1 MWITDTSIKR
11 PVTTITVMGAIVIF
25 GLMAFGSM
33 GIDLMPEVDIPVVTI
48 TTVLTGSSPEVI
60 DREIADVI
68 EEEVN
73 TISGIKTLRSQ
84 SYEGVSIVM
93 IEFELDKDID
103 VAAEEVRAKVNL
115 AKREL
120 PDDIEEPLVEKV
132 DFSSLPIMRI
142 AVYGDVDYSQLSH
155 YADKILKD
163 QLQSIQGVGSIETSG
178 LRERQIRIW
187 LDPRRLEAHNLTASE
202 VVRAIQSKH
211 VEMPGGRVETDEIEY
226 TVKVEGEFTSV
237 EGLKGLAVSE
247 RNGVVTYLKDVARV
261 DDGFEDLRSVAR
273 YNRRPAAE
281 LGVRPQSGTNT
292 VAVATAVKEQLGE
305 IAPHIPE
312 GIQVAVAFD
321 SSIYIEESI
330 RGVQI
335 DIGIGI
341 LLTALVMYLF
351 LRNVRV
357 TFISVVAIP
366 ISLLGGFI
374 AMQALGFTINFMTM
388 LAMSLAV
395 GMVID
400 DAIVVMENIFRHVE
414 QGKEA
419 RKAASEGTAQVWLP
433 VLAATSSIAAVFIPV
448 AFMEGVI
455 GRFFYEFGLTVAVTI
470 IISALVSLTLTP
482 FMSSRML
489 RRETSHSKL
498 YVILENVFDW
508 LARKYRGALEW
519 AVGHRWSVVGIALLA
534 FVVGIGLVP
543 FIGSEFITQADESQ
557 FLVRFELP
565 TGTSIHETT
574 GAMTELE
581 EMLLEQPEVESLFST
596 IGGDASGEINRGFV
610 VALLTE
616 RHLRDASQRQVMD
629 RMQEKFA
636 ELTDLIV
643 SVEYLSWE
651 GGGTRYADVEY
662 IIQGSSI
669 EELGRIGDAVVR
681 DLESQGVF
689 ANVDT
694 DLRLTKPEVRVNF
707 HRGTTDDLGVDVL
720 TVSNEIYTL
729 FGGVDAAVYKEGGYR
744 YDIRARALPEYRLR
758 PEDLEQVS
766 VRASDGR
773 LIKAPNVVSY
783 EVGEGPNVVNR
794 YNRRRALTLYATVAG
809 IPQGEALQRVQ
820 ETVARHLPDDG
831 NWSTAVSGMSQMYE
845 ESFASMFTALLV
857 AILVIYMVLAMQ
869 FESFMHPFTIM
880 VSLPLSMIG
889 VFGLL
894 LVTGKTLN
902 IFSFIGIIL
911 LVGIVTKNS
920 ILLVDFANQERRR
933 GADKVQ
939 AILTAGPLRL
949 RPILMTAFSTM
960 IAVVPVALAMSEGGE
975 TRQPMALAV
984 IGGMLT
990 STLLTLLVIPV
1001 IYLIVD
1007 DAVAWV
1013 GRRIGG
1019 LRRALRRPAASA
1031 QGGSRT

>member
-11 PVTTITVMGAIVIF
+11 PVTTITIMGAIVIF
-25 GLMAFGSM
+25 GVMAFTSM

-48 TTVLTGSSPEVI
+48 TTTLTGSSPEVM
-60 DREIADVI
+60 DREVTDVI
-68 EEEVN
+68 EEQVN

-84 SYEGVSIVM
+84 SYEGVSVVM
-93 IEFELDKDID
+93 IEFELEKDID
-103 VAAEEVRAKVNL
+103 VAAEEVRSKVNL
-115 AKREL
+115 AKRDL
-120 PDDIEEPLVEKV
+120 PEDIEEPIVEKV
-132 DFSSLPIMRI
+132 DLSSLPIMRI
-142 AVYGDVDYSQLSH
+142 AVYGDVDYGRLSH
-155 YADKILKD
+155 YADKILKER
-163 QLQSIQGVGSIETSG
+163 LQSVRGVGSIETSG
-178 LRERQIRIW
+178 LRERQIRVW
-187 LDPRRLEAHNLTASE
+187 LDPQRLQARNLTASE
-202 VVRAIQSKH
+202 VVRAIRSKH
-211 VEMPGGRVETDEIEY
+211 VEMPGGRVETEEVEY

-237 EGLKGLAVSE
+237 EALSNLAVSE
-247 RNGVVTYLKDVARV
+247 RNGIVTYLKDVARV

-281 LGVRPQSGTNT
+281 LGVRKQSGTNT
-292 VAVATAVKEQLGE
+292 VAVANAVEQKLE
-305 IAPHIPE
+305 ELAPLIPS
-312 GIQVAVAFD
+312 GIQVAIAFD
-321 SSIYIEESI
+321 NSVYIEESI

-366 ISLLGGFI
+366 ISLFGGFI

-400 DAIVVMENIFRHVE
+400 DAIVVLENIFRHVE
-414 QGKEA
+414 DGAEP
-419 RKAASEGTAQVWLP
+419 RTAASEGTSQVWLP

-448 AFMEGVI
+448 AFMKGVI

-470 IISALVSLTLTP
+470 VISAFVSLTLTP

-489 RRETSHSKL
+489 RRETSRSKL
-498 YVILENVFDW
+498 YLALESVFDF
-508 LARKYRGALEW
+508 LARNYRRALEW
-519 AVGHRWSVVGIALLA
+519 AVGHRLAVVAIALLA
-534 FVVGIGLVP
+534 FAVGIGLLP
-543 FIGSEFITQADESQ
+543 FIGSEFVTQADESQ

-565 TGTSIHETT
+565 TGTSIQETKR
-574 GAMTELE
+574 AMTGLE
-581 EMLLEQPEVESLFST
+581 DILFDQPEVRSLFAT
-596 IGGDASGEINRGFV
+596 IGGGVGGEINRGFI
-610 VALLTE
+610 VALMTP
-616 RHLRDASQRQVMD
+616 RHSRAASQRDVMD

-636 ELTDLIV
+636 EFEGVIT
-643 SVEYLSWE
+643 SVEYVSWE

-669 EELGRIGDAVVR
+669 EELGRVGNAIVR
-681 DLESQGVF
+681 DLNSQGMFV
-689 ANVDT
+689 NVDT
-694 DLRLTKPEVRVNF
+694 DLRLTKPEVRVHF
-707 HRGTTDDLGVDVL
+707 LRGTADDLGVDVL
-720 TVSNEIYTL
+720 GVSNEIYTL

-744 YDIRARALPEYRLR
+744 YDIRARALPEYRLQ
-758 PEDLEQVS
+758 PSDLEQVA
-766 VRASDGR
+766 VRSSDGR
-773 LIKAPNVVSY
+773 LIKSPNVISY
-783 EVGEGPNVVNR
+783 EVGRGPNVVNR
-794 YNRRRALTLYATVAG
+794 FNRRRALTLWASVSG
-809 IPQGEALQRVQ
+809 ISQGEGLQKVI
-820 ETVARHLPDDG
+820 ETVARHLPEDG
-831 NWSTAVSGMSQMYE
+831 NWGTAVSGMSQTFQ
-845 ESFASMFTALLV
+845 ESFGYMFTALLV

-894 LVTGKTLN
+894 LILGKTLN

-920 ILLVDFANQERRR
+920 ILLVDFANQERKQ

-939 AILTAGPLRL
+939 AILKAGPLRL

-1001 IYLIVD
+1001 IYLIID

-1013 GRRIGG
+1013 RRRIDG
-1019 LRRALRRPAASA
+1019 LRRGVNRPAASA

>member
-11 PVTTITVMGAIVIF
+11 PVTTITLMGAIVIF
-25 GLMAFGSM
+25 GLMAFGSL
-33 GIDLMPEVDIPVVTI
+33 GIDLMPEVDIPVVTV

-60 DREIADVI
+60 DREITDVI
-68 EEEVN
+68 EEQVN

-84 SYEGVSIVM
+84 SYEGVSVVM
-93 IEFELDKDID
+93 IEFELDKEID
-103 VAAEEVRAKVNL
+103 VAAEEVRSKVNL
-115 AKREL
+115 AKRDL
-120 PDDIEEPLVEKV
+120 PAGIEEPIVEKV

-142 AVYGDVDYSQLSH
+142 AVYGDVDYSRLSH
-155 YADKILKD
+155 YADKVLKD
-163 QLQSIQGVGSIETSG
+163 RLQSIQGVGSIETSG
-178 LRERQIRIW
+178 LRERQIRVW
-187 LDPRRLEAHNLTASE
+187 FDPQRLQAHDLTATE

-211 VEMPGGRVETDEIEY
+211 VEMPGGRVETETVEY

-237 EGLKGLAVSE
+237 EALAGLAVSE
-247 RNGVVTYLKDVARV
+247 RDGIVTYLKDVARV

-281 LGVRPQSGTNT
+281 LGVRKQSGTNT
-292 VAVATAVKEQLGE
+292 VAVANAVAQKLEE

-312 GIQVAVAFD
+312 GIQVAIAYD
-321 SSIYIEESI
+321 SSVYIEESI

-335 DIGIGI
+335 DIIIGI

-351 LRNVRV
+351 LRNIRV
-357 TFISVVAIP
+357 TFISVLAIP
-366 ISLLGGFI
+366 ISLLGGLI

-400 DAIVVMENIFRHVE
+400 DAIVVLENIFRHVE
-414 QGKEA
+414 EGKEP
-419 RKAASEGTAQVWLP
+419 RLAASEGTSQVWLP

-489 RRETSHSKL
+489 RRETSHSRL
-498 YVILENVFDW
+498 YVVLENIFD
-508 LARKYRGALEW
+508 LLSRTYKRALGW
-519 AVGHRWSVVGIALLA
+519 AVGHRWSVVGIAIAA
-534 FVVGIGLVP
+534 FAAGIALIP
-543 FIGSEFITQADESQ
+543 LIGSEFITEADESQ
-557 FLVRFELP
+557 FLVRFESP
-565 TGTSIHETT
+565 TGTSIQETT
-574 GAMTELE
+574 RSMNELE
-581 EMLLEQPEVESLFST
+581 ERLFEQPEVDSLFAT
-596 IGGDASGEINRGFV
+596 IGGGAGGEINRGFI
-610 VALLTE
+610 VALLKPRHE
-616 RHLRDASQRQVMD
+616 RTASQRDVMD
-629 RMQEKFA
+629 RMQEKFSSMT
-636 ELTDLIV
+636 EMII
-643 SVEYLSWE
+643 SVEYVAWE

-669 EELGRIGDAVVR
+669 EELGRVGDAVVR
-681 DLESQGVF
+681 DLNSQGVF

-694 DLRLTKPEVRVNF
+694 DLRLTKPEVRVHF
-707 HRGTTDDLGVDVL
+707 HRGTADDLGVDVL
-720 TVSNEIYTL
+720 AVSNEIYTL

-744 YDIRARALPEYRLR
+744 YDIRVRALPEYRMR
-758 PEDLEQVS
+758 PDDLEQIA
-766 VRASDGR
+766 VRSGDGR
-773 LIKAPNVVSY
+773 LIKAPNIVSY
-783 EVGEGPNVVNR
+783 EVGKGPNVVNR
-794 YNRRRALTLYATVAG
+794 YNRRRALTLYASVAG
-809 IPQGEALQRVQ
+809 IPQGEGLTRVQ

-831 NWSTAVSGMSQMYE
+831 NWSTAVSGMSQTYQ
-845 ESFASMFTALLV
+845 ESFGSMFTALLV

-869 FESFMHPFTIM
+869 FESFVHPLTIM
-880 VSLPLSMIG
+880 VSLPMSMIG

-960 IAVVPVALAMSEGGE
+960 VAVVPVALAMSEGGE

-984 IGGMLT
+984 IGGMMT

-1013 GRRIGG
+1013 GRLVGG
-1019 LRRALRRPAASA
+1019 LRRARREL
-1031 QGGSRT
+1031 T